1 MVLEDGWKP
10 RLQTEGKVCLAVY
23 LTLNSDGKIEIL
35 KMCYSHPGQWSLLWL
50 FFSTANKNLCSFTEV
65 RTKYFHPMRD
75 GSDRAT
81 EADRSNAKFH
91 SWERGTSEYVDHLW
105 YGHHRLQLNWTPAL
119 SISYC
124 LSCGAVRGYLPH
136 YLPVVKVDSN
146 IFTAIVM
153 KSKWLEL
160 LFFKLSPC
168 LMLTGV
174 EI

>member
-23 LTLNSDGKIEIL
+23 LTLNSEVKIEIL

-50 FFSTANKNLCSFTEV
+50 SFSTANKNLCRFTEV
-65 RTKYFHPMRD
+65 RTKYFHPNA
-75 GSDRAT
+75 GWL
-81 EADRSNAKFH
+81 RSCYRSRPKQCRI
-91 SWERGTSEYVDHLW
+91 SLLGERGNSEYVDHLW

-124 LSCGAVRGYLPH
+124 LSYGGVRGYLPH

-160 LFFKLSPC
+160 LFF
-168 LMLTGV
+168 
-174 EI
+174 